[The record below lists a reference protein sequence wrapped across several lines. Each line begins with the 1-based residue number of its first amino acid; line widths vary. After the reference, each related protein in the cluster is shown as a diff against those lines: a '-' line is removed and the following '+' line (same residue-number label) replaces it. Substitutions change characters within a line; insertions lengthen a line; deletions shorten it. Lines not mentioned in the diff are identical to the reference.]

1 MTLWRVGIDIGGTF
15 TDLIA
20 YNEDTGEVKYL
31 KVLTTPRE
39 PWKGFMKALEELGA
53 PIGEVKV
60 IVHATTLGTNM
71 FFGQTGLE
79 PPQAILITT
88 KGFRDIIEIG
98 RQNRPELYNPYFE
111 KPKPLVLRRNRY
123 TVRGRLDANGS
134 IIEEFDENE
143 IVEIAKRLCRKNTV
157 FVVSILHCYAN
168 PEFERKIV
176 QLIRKTCIE
185 AEEVVGSCDINSEP
199 GEYERTSTALVNAM
213 LRPLFRRYIANI
225 VERLRARGFQGKLLI
240 MQSSGGVAGP
250 ELAEEK
256 PALFIESGPAAG
268 AIAAAYLAS
277 KRHDKLAVG
286 FDMGGTTA
294 KAVLVVDG
302 KPSITSVFEVGGKYH
317 MGRRVRGSGYPVR
330 APYIDLVEV
339 SAGGG
344 TIAWVDRGGALRV
357 GPQSVGAD
365 PGAACYGRG
374 GDKPTIT
381 DAHAVLGRLP
391 SKLAGGRLEIQRE
404 LALEVYRQ
412 LASSLG
418 IDLYDTAEAVLK
430 LANTIM
436 ARAIRIVTVERG
448 YDPASTVLYAYGGAG
463 PLHALEMAEELGV
476 RKVVIPPYPGVFSA
490 LGLLVA
496 DYRHDLYYPVHD
508 VVENVSWEELEAIYT
523 QLEEE
528 AYKLLTSE
536 GVEEDSIRLIRVL
549 ELRYRGQL
557 EHLEVGWSQRREMVV
572 EKFRELYRAR
582 YGYLPPTEP
591 PIELVRLHLI
601 AIGFT
606 AKPTIRA
613 PKTTGDLKPMGYT
626 EALMLDEGW
635 VKAQLYNRSML
646 GIGVEVGGP
655 AIIVS
660 EDSTIIVPSKWSG
673 YVVEDGSI
681 VFERR

>member
-1 MTLWRVGIDIGGTF
+1 MWRVGIDIGGTF
-15 TDLIA
+15 TDLVA
-20 YNEDTGEVKYL
+20 YNENTGEIKHL

-39 PWKGFMKALEELGA
+39 PWKGFMKALEELGV
-53 PIGEVKV
+53 PIDSVKV

-71 FFGQTGLE
+71 FFGQVGLE
-79 PPQAILITT
+79 PPQPVLITT
-88 KGFRDIIEIG
+88 KGFRDVIEIG

-111 KPKPLVLRRNRY
+111 KPKPLVPRKNRY
-123 TVRGRLDANGS
+123 TIRGRLDARGNVV
-134 IIEEFDENE
+134 EEFDENE
-143 IVEIAKRLCRKNTV
+143 VVEIAKKMCRKNVV

-168 PEFERKIV
+168 PEFERRIV
-176 QLIRKTCIE
+176 RLIREACAE
-185 AEEVVGSCDINSEP
+185 AEEVVGSCDVDSEP

-213 LRPLFRRYIANI
+213 LRPLFRRYIAGI
-225 VERLRARGFQGKLLI
+225 VEELRARGFKGKLLV
-240 MQSSGGVAGP
+240 MQSSGGVSEP
-250 ELAEEK
+250 KLAEEK

-268 AIAAAYLAS
+268 AIATAYLAS
-277 KRHDKLAVG
+277 KRRDKLAVG

-302 KPSITSVFEVGGKYH
+302 KPSITHVFEVGGKYH

-365 PGAACYGRG
+365 PGPACYGRG
-374 GDKPTIT
+374 GNKPTIT

-391 SKLAGGRLEIQRE
+391 DKLAGGKLVIRRE
-404 LALEVYRQ
+404 LALEVYRR

-418 IDLYDTAEAVLK
+418 MDLYDTAESVLR
-430 LANTIM
+430 LANMIM

-448 YDPASTVLYAYGGAG
+448 YDPSSTVLYAYGGAG

-490 LGLLVA
+490 LGLLLA
-496 DYRHDLYYPVHD
+496 DYRHDLYYSVHEA
-508 VVENVSWEELEAIYT
+508 VENVSWEELDAIYV
-523 QLEEE
+523 QLEEK
-528 AYKLLTSE
+528 AYRLLVSE
-536 GVEEDSIRLIRVL
+536 GVERDNIRFIRIL

-557 EHLEVGWSQRREMVV
+557 EYLEVGWSERREIVV
-572 EKFRELYRAR
+572 EKFRELYKAK

-601 AIGFT
+601 AVGFT
-606 AKPTIRA
+606 AKPAIRV
-613 PKTTGDLKPMGYT
+613 PKGIGDPKPTGYA
-626 EALMLDEGW
+626 EALILDEGW
-635 VKAQLYNRSML
+635 VKTPIYNRAIL
-646 GIGVEVGGP
+646 RVGVEIGGP
-655 AIIVS
+655 AVIVS

-673 YVVEDGSI
+673 YVAEDGSI

>member
-250 ELAEEK
+250 
-256 PALFIESGPAAG
+256 
-268 AIAAAYLAS
+268 
-277 KRHDKLAVG
+277 
-286 FDMGGTTA
+286 
-294 KAVLVVDG
+294 
-302 KPSITSVFEVGGKYH
+302 
-317 MGRRVRGSGYPVR
+317 
-330 APYIDLVEV
+330 
-339 SAGGG
+339 
-344 TIAWVDRGGALRV
+344 
-357 GPQSVGAD
+357 
-365 PGAACYGRG
+365 
-374 GDKPTIT
+374 
-381 DAHAVLGRLP
+381 
-391 SKLAGGRLEIQRE
+391 
-404 LALEVYRQ
+404 
-412 LASSLG
+412 
-418 IDLYDTAEAVLK
+418 
-430 LANTIM
+430 
-436 ARAIRIVTVERG
+436 
-448 YDPASTVLYAYGGAG
+448 
-463 PLHALEMAEELGV
+463 
-476 RKVVIPPYPGVFSA
+476 
-490 LGLLVA
+490 
-496 DYRHDLYYPVHD
+496 
-508 VVENVSWEELEAIYT
+508 
-523 QLEEE
+523 
-528 AYKLLTSE
+528 
-536 GVEEDSIRLIRVL
+536 
-549 ELRYRGQL
+549 
-557 EHLEVGWSQRREMVV
+557 
-572 EKFRELYRAR
+572 
-582 YGYLPPTEP
+582 
-591 PIELVRLHLI
+591 
-601 AIGFT
+601 
-606 AKPTIRA
+606 
-613 PKTTGDLKPMGYT
+613 
-626 EALMLDEGW
+626 
-635 VKAQLYNRSML
+635 
-646 GIGVEVGGP
+646 
-655 AIIVS
+655 
-660 EDSTIIVPSKWSG
+660 
-673 YVVEDGSI
+673 
-681 VFERR
+681 

>member
-1 MTLWRVGIDIGGTF
+1 MWRVGIDIGGTF
-15 TDLIA
+15 TDLVA
-20 YNEDTGEVKYL
+20 YNEGTGEIKHL

-39 PWKGFMKALEELGA
+39 PWKGFMKALEELGV
-53 PIGEVKV
+53 PIDSVKV

-71 FFGQTGLE
+71 FFGQIGLE
-79 PPQAILITT
+79 PPQPVLITT
-88 KGFRDIIEIG
+88 KGFRDVIEIG

-111 KPKPLVLRRNRY
+111 KPKPLVPRKNRY
-123 TVRGRLDANGS
+123 TIRGRLDARGNVV
-134 IIEEFDENE
+134 EEFDENE
-143 IVEIAKRLCRKNTV
+143 VVEIAKKMCRKNVV

-168 PEFERKIV
+168 PEFERRIV
-176 QLIRKTCIE
+176 RLIREACAE
-185 AEEVVGSCDINSEP
+185 AEEVVGSCDVDSEP

-213 LRPLFRRYIANI
+213 LRPLFRRYIAGI
-225 VERLRARGFQGKLLI
+225 VEELRARGFKGKLLV
-240 MQSSGGVAGP
+240 MQSSGGVSEP
-250 ELAEEK
+250 KLAEEK

-268 AIAAAYLAS
+268 AIATAYLAS
-277 KRHDKLAVG
+277 KRRDKLAVG

-302 KPSITSVFEVGGKYH
+302 KPSITHVFEVGGKYH

-365 PGAACYGRG
+365 PGPACYGRG
-374 GDKPTIT
+374 GNKPTIT

-391 SKLAGGRLEIQRE
+391 DKLAGGKLVIRRE
-404 LALEVYRQ
+404 LALEVYRR

-418 IDLYDTAEAVLK
+418 MDLYDTAESVLR
-430 LANTIM
+430 LANMIM

-448 YDPASTVLYAYGGAG
+448 YDPSSTVLYAYGGAG

-490 LGLLVA
+490 LGLLLA
-496 DYRHDLYYPVHD
+496 DYRHDLYYSVHEAI
-508 VVENVSWEELEAIYT
+508 ENVSWEELDAIYV
-523 QLEEE
+523 QLEEK
-528 AYKLLTSE
+528 AYRLLVSE
-536 GVEEDSIRLIRVL
+536 GAERDNIQFIRIL

-557 EHLEVGWSQRREMVV
+557 EYLEVGWSQRREIVV
-572 EKFRELYRAR
+572 EKFRELYKAK

-601 AIGFT
+601 AVGFT
-606 AKPTIRA
+606 AKPAIRVSKGIGD
-613 PKTTGDLKPMGYT
+613 PKPTGYA
-626 EALMLDEGW
+626 EALILDEGW
-635 VKAQLYNRSML
+635 VKAPIYNRAIL
-646 GIGVEVGGP
+646 GVGVEIGGP
-655 AIIVS
+655 AVIVS

-673 YVVEDGSI
+673 YVAEDGSI

>member
-1 MTLWRVGIDIGGTF
+1 MWRVGIDIGGTF
-15 TDLIA
+15 TDLVA
-20 YNEDTGEVKYL
+20 YNEDTGEIKHL

-39 PWKGFMKALEELGA
+39 PWKGFMKALEELGV
-53 PIGEVKV
+53 PIDSVKV

-71 FFGQTGLE
+71 FFGQVGLE
-79 PPQAILITT
+79 PPQPVLITT
-88 KGFRDIIEIG
+88 KGFRDVIEIG

-111 KPKPLVLRRNRY
+111 KPKPLVPRKNRY
-123 TVRGRLDANGS
+123 TIRGRLDARGN
-134 IIEEFDENE
+134 IVEEFDENE
-143 IVEIAKRLCRKNTV
+143 VVEIAKKMCRKNVV

-168 PEFERKIV
+168 PEFERRIV
-176 QLIRKTCIE
+176 RLIREACAE
-185 AEEVVGSCDINSEP
+185 AEEVVGSCDVDSEP

-213 LRPLFRRYIANI
+213 LRPLFRRYIAGI
-225 VERLRARGFQGKLLI
+225 VEELRARGFKGKLLV
-240 MQSSGGVAGP
+240 MQSSGGVSEP
-250 ELAEEK
+250 KLAEEK

-268 AIAAAYLAS
+268 AIATAYLAS
-277 KRHDKLAVG
+277 KRRDKLAVG

-302 KPSITSVFEVGGKYH
+302 KPSITHVFEVGGKYH

-365 PGAACYGRG
+365 PGPACYGRG
-374 GDKPTIT
+374 GNKPTIT

-391 SKLAGGRLEIQRE
+391 DKLAGGKLVIRRE
-404 LALEVYRQ
+404 LALEVYRR

-418 IDLYDTAEAVLK
+418 MDLYDTAESVLR
-430 LANTIM
+430 LANMIM

-448 YDPASTVLYAYGGAG
+448 YDPSSTVLYAYGGAG

-490 LGLLVA
+490 LGLLLA
-496 DYRHDLYYPVHD
+496 DYRHDLYYSVHEA
-508 VVENVSWEELEAIYT
+508 VENVSWEELDAIYV
-523 QLEEE
+523 QLEEK
-528 AYKLLTSE
+528 AYRLLVSE
-536 GVEEDSIRLIRVL
+536 GVEKDNIQFIRIL

-557 EHLEVGWSQRREMVV
+557 EYLEVGWSERREIVV
-572 EKFRELYRAR
+572 EKFRELYKAK

-601 AIGFT
+601 AVGFT
-606 AKPTIRA
+606 AKPAIRV
-613 PKTTGDLKPMGYT
+613 PKGIGDPKPTGYA
-626 EALMLDEGW
+626 EALILDEGW
-635 VKAQLYNRSML
+635 VKTPIYNRVIL
-646 GIGVEVGGP
+646 GVGVEIGGP
-655 AIIVS
+655 AVIVS

-673 YVVEDGSI
+673 YVAEDGSI